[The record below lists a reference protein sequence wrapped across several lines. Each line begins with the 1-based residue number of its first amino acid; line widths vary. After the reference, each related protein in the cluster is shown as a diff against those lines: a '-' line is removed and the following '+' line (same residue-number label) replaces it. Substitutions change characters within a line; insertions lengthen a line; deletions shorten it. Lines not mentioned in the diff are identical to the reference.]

1 MSVYLI
7 YGKHLKPWVDSKNKW
22 REPDATFRALD
33 YRGVRVSRLEDA
45 GAYAT
50 REDAQE
56 VLDRPLTKAKIESGE
71 VALEIRVAK

>member
-1 MSVYLI
+1 MSQWLI

-22 REPDATFRALD
+22 HEPDATFRALN
-33 YRGVRVSRLEDA
+33 YRGVRVTKLVDA
-45 GAYAT
+45 GEYAT

-56 VLDRPLTKAKIESGE
+56 VLDRPLTKAKIENGE